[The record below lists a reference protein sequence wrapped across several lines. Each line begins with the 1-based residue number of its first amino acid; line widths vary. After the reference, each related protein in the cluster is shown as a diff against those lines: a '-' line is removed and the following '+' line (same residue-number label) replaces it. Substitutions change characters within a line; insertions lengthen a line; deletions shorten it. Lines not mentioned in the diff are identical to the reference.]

1 MDNSWHHFC
10 LTWRADTGLARL
22 FLDGVLRVELKDVQV
37 GAKIEANGVF
47 QLGRGSSSSSDFLGQ
62 MTGVNV
68 WDSALSG
75 FAVSAMAKA
84 SGCEAGNVI
93 SWDSFRTAVT
103 HGSVV
108 FRPTSSYVQSKGEPR
123 GTRRPRLLFDGRG
136 EFILRNLAQLVLFSD

>member
-1 MDNSWHHFC
+1 MDDSWHHFC

-22 FLDGVLRVELKDVQV
+22 FLDGVLRVELKHVQV

-47 QLGRGSSSSSDFLGQ
+47 ELGRGSSSSGFLGR
-62 MTGVNV
+62 MTGVNA

-93 SWDSFRTAVT
+93 SWDSLRTAVT
-103 HGSVV
+103 HGSVS

-123 GTRRPRLLFDGRG
+123 ETQTPPVA
-136 EFILRNLAQLVLFSD
+136 I